1 LAKKRRTAAQA
12 ANNWHTR
19 IGQSAGAYSSGVN
32 SATNWAENATSAAA
46 TALRD
51 NNLRQAI
58 SDGSINKGILKAGDA
73 KWKANTIAKGVPAW
87 QTAAGSAAAQT
98 AYQNAMTTIEG
109 DYSSADAA
117 MNAAG
122 DGSTTANRIQRA
134 AAWATAMHQAKIN
147 RGGKA

>member
-1 LAKKRRTAAQA
+1 MAKRKTASQA
-12 ANNWHTR
+12 AGNWHDR
-19 IGQSAGAYSSGVN
+19 VGQSAGKYSSGIDTASSWV
-32 SATNWAENATSAAA
+32 AGATSASA

-58 SDGSINKGILKAGDA
+58 SDGSINKGIEKAGDA
-73 KWKANTIAKGVPAW
+73 KWKANTKAKGVPAW
-87 QTAAGSAAAQT
+87 STQTSSAAAQT
-98 AYQNAMTTIEG
+98 AYQNAMSTIEG
-109 DYSSADAA
+109 DYGAADAA

-122 DGSTTANRIQRA
+122 DGHTTASRIQRA